1 MVFYGTFNEK
11 GVLTMQHVRLLPLD
25 LRYAN
30 VIFKLSSDPHVK
42 NALGIQVEKIE
53 DTKAFLLFAIE
64 EEHQKKSLSRVV
76 LNEENEIIG
85 LTTLKHINYE
95 KKQSHI
101 GSWLGHPYW
110 GKGYNEA
117 AKKEIFKIAF
127 LDLQLTY
134 VFAGAKTNNIR
145 SLKAQEK
152 LPYISL
158 HVENKF
164 PEEHAALEKE
174 VKSPCSLHGVS
185 RKIFLNWLKLQSEE
199 EKYEGIEN

>member
-1 MVFYGTFNEK
+1 
-11 GVLTMQHVRLLPLD
+11 MQRVTLLPLD
-25 LRYAN
+25 FRYAN
-30 VIFKLSSDPHVK
+30 AIFKLSSDPHVK
-42 NALGIQVEKIE
+42 NALGIKVETIE

-64 EEHQKKSLSRVV
+64 EERQKKSLSRVIV
-76 LNEENEIIG
+76 NAENEIIG

-101 GSWLGHPYW
+101 GSWLGYPYW
-110 GKGYNEA
+110 GKGYNQA
-117 AKKEIFKIAF
+117 AKKEILKIAF

-164 PEEHAALEKE
+164 PDEHAALEKE
-174 VKSPCSLHGVS
+174 VRSPCSLHVVS
-185 RKIFLNWLKLQSEE
+185 HEKFLNWLELQNEE
-199 EKYEGIEN
+199 KKYEGIEN

>member
-1 MVFYGTFNEK
+1 
-11 GVLTMQHVRLLPLD
+11 MQHVTLVPLD

-30 VIFKLSSDPHVK
+30 VIFKLSSDSHVK
-42 NALGIQVEKIE
+42 NALGIKVEKIE
-53 DTKAFLLFAIE
+53 DTKAFLLFVIE
-64 EEHQKKSLSRVV
+64 EERQKRSLSRMIV
-76 LNEENEIIG
+76 NEESEIIG

-101 GSWLGHPYW
+101 GSWLGYPYW

-134 VFAGAKTNNIR
+134 VFTGAKTNNIR

-164 PEEHAALEKE
+164 PDEHAALEKE
-174 VKSPCSLHGVS
+174 VRSPCSLHVVS
-185 RKIFLNWLKLQSEE
+185 REKFLNWLELQSEE
-199 EKYEGIEN
+199 EKYEGFKN